1 MKMVPVIGGNVRKG
15 GYEKMKNAVV
25 ATYDYYTLEQ
35 AERILYGQR
44 KKRKR
49 RKEMIDQVKI
59 NLMLFSFYVLVPVY
73 LVISWMI
80 SGY

>member
-1 MKMVPVIGGNVRKG
+1 
-15 GYEKMKNAVV
+15 MKNAVV

>member
-1 MKMVPVIGGNVRKG
+1 
-15 GYEKMKNAVV
+15 MKNTVV

-35 AERILYGQR
+35 AERILYSQR

-59 NLMLFSFYVLVPVY
+59 NLMLFSFYVLVPAY
-73 LVISWMI
+73 FILEWLIN
-80 SGY
+80 GY